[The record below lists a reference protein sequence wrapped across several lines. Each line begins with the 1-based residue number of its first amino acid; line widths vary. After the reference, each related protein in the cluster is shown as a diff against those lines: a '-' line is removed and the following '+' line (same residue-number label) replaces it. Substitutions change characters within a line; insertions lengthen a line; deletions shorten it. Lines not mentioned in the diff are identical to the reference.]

1 MYTILFYIYIKNR
14 ITEVIP
20 MTYVNFVSDED
31 FLKCIKH
38 VVDGYIIVNEEI
50 DTEYVLKHS
59 RNTVDEFKAIFDIAT
74 TEISF
79 EDWSKNELNRQND
92 KSLNNKIGEFHQM
105 LLGSVD
111 GWSDLGV
118 GHPLGVDLK
127 NDEETIFIELKNKYN
142 TMNSS
147 SSAKTFEKLGNVIKE
162 YPNATA
168 YLGIVI
174 DKNYNSSDVIW
185 RLSNYPKNRQI
196 RRISGDL
203 LYEMITGEPKAL
215 RDTFKAIPLAIA
227 EVQEKD
233 CTLSDE
239 DIAMMNRYINYIF
252 K

>member
-1 MYTILFYIYIKNR
+1 
-14 ITEVIP
+14 
-20 MTYVNFVSDED
+20 
-31 FLKCIKH
+31 
-38 VVDGYIIVNEEI
+38 
-50 DTEYVLKHS
+50 
-59 RNTVDEFKAIFDIAT
+59 
-74 TEISF
+74 
-79 EDWSKNELNRQND
+79 
-92 KSLNNKIGEFHQM
+92 M